1 MEAGRGDTFNRY
13 NKEDYMRQ
21 ISTVSQYKFQSAS
34 YQVEMTN
41 LILSPCG
48 FAALA
53 LSSSMNEKQK
63 KVVTNLEHLTEDDI
77 LLMTRDLQHMRVIVY
92 LPLEPIPFLQTLRV
106 LFLFLRNCPAPL
118 DILVITGCSSRWLY
132 KTLLG
137 VLREPFFLSLVT
149 IVDID
154 MPQDFIVD
162 VLSRHTD
169 VPTLAFKARQ
179 ELPGMLRNPK
189 GITESELNVILD
201 YLSGKSIE
209 EQHSLSGI
217 SHSRLYALRRTGM
230 QKLCLLGSSFST
242 LAKGGKSGATDNRHA
257 SARSLHLSDSVAF
270 SSAMRDGLIVP
281 AFKQYVDAERKLTG
295 FELQARW
302 YQRDNRLQGS
312 DFLTKDTPREL
323 LTELTAWKLAVAVD
337 RINRSNGNMW
347 FSLKVPN
354 GIVDSR
360 LLPRL
365 VENALRGL
373 LVREWAQCLALEI
386 SAPSGLEDLE
396 RSEAVLL
403 TLKSFGCKLIL
414 SYSMHRNGLTF
425 PFKKHIFDSL
435 KLDVLLLSDFL
446 ADSEMRNVV
455 RALVFFCSLSGCRCI
470 VSGIDNQPDYDEL
483 NSMGVDDFQGPV
495 TSEFGLDKGLKE
507 LSINCGLPA

>member
-1 MEAGRGDTFNRY
+1 
-13 NKEDYMRQ
+13 MRQ
-21 ISTVSQYKFQSAS
+21 ISTVSQYRFQSAS

-41 LILSPCG
+41 LVLSSCG

-53 LSSSMNEKQK
+53 LSDSIKGKQQR
-63 KVVTNLEHLTEDDI
+63 VVTNLEHLTEDDV
-77 LLMTRDLQHMRVIVY
+77 LSMTRDLQCMRVIVY

-106 LFLFLRNCPAPL
+106 LFLLLRNCPAPL
-118 DILVITGCSSRWLY
+118 EIIIITSCSSRWLY

-154 MPQDFIVD
+154 MPLDFIVD
-162 VLSRHTD
+162 VLSRNID

-189 GITESELNVILD
+189 GITESELNVMLD
-201 YLSGKSIE
+201 YLSGKSVE

-242 LAKGGKSGATDNRHA
+242 LAKGGKIGAKENRHV
-257 SARSLHLSDSVAF
+257 SVRSLHSGDTVAF

-281 AFKQYVDAERKLTG
+281 AFRQYVDAERKLTG

-302 YQRDNRLQGS
+302 YQGDSRLQGS
-312 DFLTKDTPREL
+312 DFLTKDTPKEL
-323 LTELTAWKLAVAVD
+323 LTELTVWKLAVAVD
-337 RINRSNGNMW
+337 RINRSKGTMW

-354 GIVDSR
+354 GIVASR
-360 LLPRL
+360 HLSKL
-365 VENALRGL
+365 VENALRTL

-396 RSEAVLL
+396 RAEVVLL
-403 TLKSFGCKLIL
+403 ALKSFGCRLIL
-414 SYSMHRNGLTF
+414 SYSMYRNGLTF

-435 KLDVLLLSDFL
+435 KLDIRLLSDFL

-455 RALVFFCSLSGCRCI
+455 SALVFFCSLSECRCI
-470 VSGIDNQPDYDEL
+470 VSGVDNQPDYDEL
-483 NSMGVDDFQGPV
+483 KSMGVDYFQGAV
-495 TSEFGLDKGLKE
+495 TSEFEVDKGLKE
-507 LSINCGLPA
+507 LSISCWTP